1 MHFSIKKSFI
11 FNLFG
16 SFFLF
21 CACRPSPAQPYK
33 IPPHA
38 TPESFVKGEEFFSP
52 LPTAPME
59 QITAIE
65 QAPSNRD
72 ENIWQVDDV
81 DISEIDQSR
90 KLIAFTFDDAPK
102 HSLENILAI
111 FAAFNEQNPDHKA
124 SATLFCNGIFI
135 DQSTLPSLYTAWTMQ
150 FELGNH
156 TQSHTDLTKL
166 SKQALQEEI
175 TKTDK
180 LLCQVD
186 GKRLHLL
193 RAPYGKL
200 NDQVKALVSVPI
212 IDWTIDTLDWK
223 GTSSEAIYN
232 EVMTNKADG
241 SIVLFHD
248 GYPNTMSALK
258 RLLPDLKKEGYQVVS
273 ISKMA
278 KAHACP
284 LRNGSVY
291 IRARKQK

>member
-1 MHFSIKKSFI
+1 MHFSIKKSLV

-16 SFFLF
+16 ATFLF
-21 CACRPSPAQPYK
+21 CACRPAPTPYK
-33 IPPHA
+33 IPPYA
-38 TPESFVKGEEFFSP
+38 TQESLLKNEELLSP

-59 QITAIE
+59 QITPIE
-65 QAPSNRD
+65 QTPPNPT

-81 DISEIDQSR
+81 DISEIDQSK

-102 HSLENILAI
+102 GSLENLLAI
-111 FAAFNEQNPDHKA
+111 FAAFNDQNSDCKA
-124 SATLFCNGIFI
+124 TATLFCNGIFI
-135 DQSTLPSLYTAWTMQ
+135 DQSTMPSLHTAWAMQ

-166 SKQALQEEI
+166 SKKALQEEI
-175 TKTDK
+175 TKTDT
-180 LLCQVD
+180 LLHQVD
-186 GKRLHLL
+186 GKKFHLL

-200 NDQVKALVSVPI
+200 NKQVKALASVPI

-223 GTSSEAIYN
+223 GTPSEAIYN

-273 ISKMA
+273 VSKMA